1 MQQHDNGESIWN
13 KSNIMPIINKMVAWG
28 SLLATLYILRS
39 FFLLVFFTFVF
50 AYIQTRGVGR
60 IENLVKNRT
69 ISVLIMAAFILGV
82 LTAAGIF
89 LVPKVK
95 QQTEIFVSKFTDYV
109 ERMDQ
114 ELFIFGSK
122 YPIVKEI
129 IPHLKGD
136 DFESLFEAKNQS
148 AKSPTMALLQQLAG
162 LGEEASGL
170 KNVNQVLE
178 KLGGISGK
186 IASASSAFLLSLLFS
201 FLIVLDMPNLK
212 ENVEELKKTKLSF
225 IYVEISEN
233 IRDFANVLGRSLE
246 AQLLIAIVNSFLT
259 AIGITFLG
267 LGQSVAFLS
276 VIVFFC
282 SFIPVAGVFIS
293 SIPICLIALQ
303 TSGLK
308 TMVLSLV
315 MITFIHLVEGYI
327 LNPRI
332 YGTYMRINP
341 VIVLIILTIGGKLFN
356 VWGLVLGVPVC
367 TYIFGY
373 AIKKNAT
380 GEEKNSGWKPEEI

>member
-1 MQQHDNGESIWN
+1 MLKQQSENEENDGSIWHKKN
-13 KSNIMPIINKMVAWG
+13 VMPIINKIVAWG
-28 SLLATLYILRS
+28 TLFAAIYILRS

-50 AYIQTRGVGR
+50 AYIQTRGVKR
-60 IENLVKNRT
+60 LEHFFRNRT
-69 ISVLIMAAFILGV
+69 LRVLVMASVILGI

-95 QQTEIFVSKFTDYV
+95 EQTEIFVSKFTEYV
-109 ERMDQ
+109 ARMDQ
-114 ELFIFGSK
+114 ELFVFGSR
-122 YPIVKEI
+122 YPIIKEI
-129 IPHLKGD
+129 IPQLKTDVPAVDLIGKIPV
-136 DFESLFEAKNQS
+136 S
-148 AKSPTMALLQQLAG
+148 KSPTMALLQQLAG

-178 KLGGISGK
+178 RLGGISGRV
-186 IASASSAFLLSLLFS
+186 ASTSSAFLLSLLFS

-212 ENVEELKKTKLSF
+212 ENVEELKKTKLNF
-225 IYVEISEN
+225 IYLEISEN

-246 AQLLIAIVNSFLT
+246 AQLIIAILNSFLT

-303 TSGLK
+303 TAGLQ
-308 TMVLSLV
+308 TMLLSLV
-315 MITFIHLVEGYI
+315 MVIVIHLVEGYI

-356 VWGLVLGVPVC
+356 LWGLILGVPVC

-373 AIKKNAT
+373 AIQGKT
-380 GEEKNSGWKPEEI
+380 PE

>member
-1 MQQHDNGESIWN
+1 MPKQQPEHEDNDGSIWN
-13 KSNIMPIINKMVAWG
+13 KSNVMPIINKMLAWG
-28 SLLATLYILRS
+28 TLFAALYILRS

-50 AYIQTRGVGR
+50 AYIQTRGIKRLERFVR
-60 IENLVKNRT
+60 NRT
-69 ISVLIMAAFILGV
+69 LRVLIMATVILGI
-82 LTAAGIF
+82 LTATGIF

-95 QQTEIFVSKFTDYV
+95 QQTEIFVSKFTEYV
-109 ERMDQ
+109 TRMDQ

-129 IPHLKGD
+129 IPQLKTD
-136 DFESLFEAKNQS
+136 EVTELTTKVPV
-148 AKSPTMALLQQLAG
+148 AKSPTMSLLQHLAG
-162 LGEEASGL
+162 LGEEAPGL
-170 KNVNQVLE
+170 KNMNQVLE
-178 KLGGISGK
+178 RLGGISGR

-212 ENVEELKKTKLSF
+212 GNVTELKKTKLSF
-225 IYVEISEN
+225 IYLEVSEN

-246 AQLLIAIVNSFLT
+246 AQLIIAILNSFLT
-259 AIGITFLG
+259 AIGISLLG

-303 TSGLK
+303 TSGLQ
-308 TMVLSLV
+308 TMLLSIV
-315 MITFIHLVEGYI
+315 MITVIHLIEGYI

-356 VWGLVLGVPVC
+356 LWGLILGVPIC

-373 AIKKNAT
+373 AIKGKTA
-380 GEEKNSGWKPEEI
+380 E